1 MQMCYAMRHHETP
14 HITGHYETPSDNI
27 EHGETHSGRVT
38 GMSFIVG
45 SLNLGHCVNLHVYKC
60 YNYNTYHVHT
70 PGYKTCI
77 YMYCRNIWLV
87 VFFTLLHLH
96 SK

>member
-1 MQMCYAMRHHETP
+1 MYANVLHHETL

-27 EHGETHSGRVT
+27 EHGETHGGRVT

-60 YNYNTYHVHT
+60 YIVLT
-70 PGYKTCI
+70 
-77 YMYCRNIWLV
+77 MY
-87 VFFTLLHLH
+87 TLLAIRHAFTCTAETFIVVVIRPC
-96 SK
+96 S